1 MNMKLTA
8 LGALLVVAI
17 LQQGCIVARVATAP
31 VRYAAHRAAIARA
44 EKRGEK
50 KGEKRAEEKA
60 AERAAAPQHIE
71 RPDTQPPAA
80 PVDVPAN

>member
-31 VRYAAHRAAIARA
+31 LRYAAHRAAIARA

-50 KGEKRAEEKA
+50 RAEKKA
-60 AERAAAPQHIE
+60 EARAAAPQHIE
-71 RPDTQPPAA
+71 RPDIGPPAA